1 MKREKQAHGGVLQRL
16 EKGDVINPKG
26 KIPGTLSFKK
36 LFRQFLAEEITI
48 EDLNEKSGK
57 RVMSRKH
64 AAVFLAAKTASD
76 DNEDPAVRLRHL
88 ETIMKK
94 LDGDTVQKIELKN
107 KGGANSGE
115 VSQDQID
122 QILKAL
128 GNGSTDDAK
137 HSKAASKSK
146 G

>member
-94 LDGDTVQKIELKN
+94 LDGEPLKKTDITSGGEKIGSPFDGLN
-107 KGGANSGE
+107 
-115 VSQDQID
+115 ID
-122 QILKAL
+122 QKAEILL
-128 GNGSTDDAK
+128 ILQ
-137 HSKAASKSK
+137 KSK
-146 G
+146 DG